1 MLRQGFLWLAWFRSP
16 PNSLLCIHYIKIR
29 PSLSTAGVVSVFDV
43 GSADKHHSFVILLSG
58 FIRKST
64 VIIDNA
70 PGNPFTVSFSW
81 QSHSNGQFTSWTI
94 TSDWHRAFGLFV
106 WFCCICLCVYK
117 FVVFAWLYGPKIE
130 DGWGEVKCFFIF
142 LCLNFNYNWF
152 KNRCTCINSHQLLN
166 YTRWISNSFRLL
178 RWKVKVKA

>member
-1 MLRQGFLWLAWFRSP
+1 MLRQGFLWLAWFRIP

-29 PSLSTAGVVSVFDV
+29 PGLSTAGVVSVFDV

-81 QSHSNGQFTSWTI
+81 QSHSNSQFTRWTI

-106 WFCCICLCVYK
+106 WFCCICLYISLLCLRDYMALRLK
-117 FVVFAWLYGPKIE
+117 M
-130 DGWGEVKCFFIF
+130 GEGIIF
-142 LCLNFNYNWF
+142 LCLNVNYNWF

-166 YTRWISNSFRLL
+166 YTRWISNSFRL
-178 RWKVKVKA
+178 

>member
-81 QSHSNGQFTSWTI
+81 QSHSNSQFTSWTI
-94 TSDWHRAFGLFV
+94 TSMVLMVCLFGFVAFV
-106 WFCCICLCVYK
+106 CVYIS
-117 FVVFAWLYGPKIE
+117 L
-130 DGWGEVKCFFIF
+130 
-142 LCLNFNYNWF
+142 LCLHDYMA
-152 KNRCTCINSHQLLN
+152 L
-166 YTRWISNSFRLL
+166 RL
-178 RWKVKVKA
+178 KMGEGK